1 MNKEALK
8 LLDHL
13 SKNNCKTQDAISKIS
28 LKEVVDLKLSSSQ
41 IRVLLALQK
50 AIKENKLLD
59 LLLTQE
65 EKKDAE

>member
-1 MNKEALK
+1 MNKEVLK

-59 LLLTQE
+59 LLTQE